1 MAEIINLKD
10 IRKARARAEAE
21 TKAAENRSRF
31 GRTRNERKRQAIE
44 DQRARRDHDGN
55 RLERPP
61 ARGDEAPAKTSSS
74 GKARRAKDTDTPDG
88 GQG

>member
-10 IRKARARAEAE
+10 VRKARARAEAE

-31 GRTRNERKRQAIE
+31 GRTRNERNRQAIE

-55 RLERPP
+55 RLEHP
-61 ARGDEAPAKTSSS
+61 ARSDEAPTKISSN
-74 GKARRAKDTDTPDG
+74 GKARGAKDTDTPDG
-88 GQG
+88 GGQG